1 MAMPPQ
7 QGGPTDSIILGAW
20 KGIKNTVSRERL
32 AGDELELAINIDID
46 DIGQIRR
53 RRGYTSVAAGNFHSL
68 FESSRGVYGVKNGVL
83 GKINPNFSFVA
94 IKTDITTD
102 RIAYVEV
109 ADTIYYSS
117 ATRSGKILS
126 DDTYAPWGT
135 VTPENTWLSPVIN
148 PTSTLEKVGGK
159 IIGPPPLATWLA
171 YLNGRIYMANENVL
185 WATELY
191 LYDYVDQTKNFLQ
204 FESDITGL
212 SNGTD
217 GLYIGTTNRVWYL
230 TGPFNQ
236 MRRSLI
242 LDYGMIPGS
251 LIFVPADTLGPEIA
265 GSNESR
271 NAAVFMT
278 EWGAVAAFDG
288 GVCKNLTQNT
298 VLFPQASEVA
308 ALFRRQDGINQYIA
322 VQNSGGTPTSTA
334 RIGDYVDAEIRR
346 FQG

>member
-1 MAMPPQ
+1 MAIPPQ
-7 QGGPTDSIILGAW
+7 DPSQDSVILGSW

-46 DIGQIRR
+46 DAGQIRR

-68 FESSRGVYGVKNGVL
+68 FESSRGVYGVKDGVL
-83 GKINPNFSFVA
+83 GRIKPDFSFVA
-94 IKTDITTD
+94 IKTDISDD

-117 ATRSGKILS
+117 STRSGKILS

-135 VTPENTWLSPVIN
+135 LTPENTWLSPVVN
-148 PTSTLEKVGGK
+148 PTSTLERVGGK
-159 IIGPPPLATWLA
+159 IIGPPPLASWLA
-171 YLNGRIYMANENVL
+171 YLNGRIYMADKSVL

-204 FESDITGL
+204 FETDITGVG
-212 SNGTD
+212 NGTD
-217 GLYIGTTNRVWYL
+217 GLYVGTTNRVWYL
-230 TGPFNQ
+230 TGPFNE
-236 MRRSLI
+236 MKRSLI

-251 LIFVPADTLGPEIA
+251 LIFVPTETLGPEIA
-265 GSNESR
+265 AGNESK
-271 NAAVFMT
+271 NANVFMT
-278 EWGAVAAFDG
+278 EWGAVAAFDN
-288 GVCKNLTQNT
+288 GVCINLTQNA
-298 VLFPQASEVA
+298 VLFPQATEVA
-308 ALFRRQDGINQYIA
+308 AMFRRQDGINQYVA